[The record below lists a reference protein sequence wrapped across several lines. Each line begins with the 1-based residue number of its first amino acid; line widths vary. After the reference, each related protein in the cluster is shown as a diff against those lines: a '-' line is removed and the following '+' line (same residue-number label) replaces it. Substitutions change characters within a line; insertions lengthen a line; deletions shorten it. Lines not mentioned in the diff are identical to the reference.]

1 MSVLKWI
8 KKEVLFADHLSNK
21 ELLRLVIM
29 VMAIAPLIYL
39 SIIGVFALGYMLQ
52 G

>member
-1 MSVLKWI
+1 MSVLRWI

-21 ELLRLVIM
+21 ELLHLVIM
-29 VMAIAPLIYL
+29 VMAIAPLFYL
-39 SIIGVFALGYMLQ
+39 FMLGVFALGFMLQ